1 MAAVVFAGA
10 TITRRRARQP
20 DMYLVDTSVWVDYLR
35 GKATPPVRKLKEL
48 LAGEQIV
55 GVAPII
61 LQEIL
66 QGADSDQRFEK
77 WRKYFAGLC
86 CYAPIDAVASH
97 VAAARLYQA
106 CRRAGRSPRSSN
118 DCLIAQIAIEH
129 KLALLQDDRDF
140 VAIAGASPE
149 LQLYLT
155 Q

>member
-1 MAAVVFAGA
+1 MF
-10 TITRRRARQP
+10 
-20 DMYLVDTSVWVDYLR
+20 LVDTSVWVDHLR
-35 GKATPPVRKLKEL
+35 GKATPQVRALKEL
-48 LAGEQIV
+48 LAGEDIV

-66 QGADSDQRFEK
+66 QGADSAQRFEK

-86 CYAPIDAVASH
+86 CYAPMDSVESY

-106 CRRAGRSPRSSN
+106 CRRAGKTPRSSN

-140 VAIAGASPE
+140 VAIADVRPE
-149 LQLYLT
+149 LRLYLI

>member
-1 MAAVVFAGA
+1 
-10 TITRRRARQP
+10 
-20 DMYLVDTSVWVDYLR
+20 MYLVDTSVWVDYLR
-35 GKATPPVRKLKEL
+35 GKATPQVRTLKEL
-48 LAGEQIV
+48 LAGEEIV

-86 CYAPIDAVASH
+86 CYVPTDSVESY
-97 VAAARLYQA
+97 VAAARLYQV
-106 CRRAGRSPRSSN
+106 CRRAGKTPRSSN

-140 VAIAGASPE
+140 VAIAAVSPE
-149 LQLYLT
+149 LQLYLV